1 MKNRMCDMFG
11 IELPIFAFSH
21 CRDVVSAVTNA
32 GGMGVLGAL
41 YFTPEELEIELAWI
55 DDHVDGCP
63 YGVDIVMPA
72 SSAANNL
79 EGVEDL
85 AGELEKMIP
94 DGHRAFVE
102 KLLADHDVP
111 PWPDDSGTLKTL
123 IGWTDENARSHVDI
137 SFDHPIRLLVNALGP
152 PPKDIVDLAHE
163 KGVKVAALVGRVDQA
178 LTQKE
183 RGVDIIVA
191 QGHEAGG
198 HTGEVTSMVLWPEVV
213 DAVAPTPVLA
223 AGGIGDGR
231 QMAAALALGTDGVWT
246 GSIWLTTAESDLTP
260 LLMDKLL
267 DAGSRDTVRSR
278 ALTGKPARQLRSAW
292 TDAWDDPDTPNPLP
306 MPLQYL
312 LVGEAQNRIGRAQN
326 RELSGFPVGQIVG
339 RMDKVRPTRDVMFD
353 LVSEFIE
360 ASQALHESLD

>member
-11 IELPIFAFSH
+11 IEFPIFAFSH
-21 CRDVVSAVTNA
+21 CRDVVAAVTDA

-55 DDHVDGCP
+55 DDHVDGRP

-79 EGVEDL
+79 DGVDDL

-94 DGHRAFVE
+94 DAHHAFVE
-102 KLLADHDVP
+102 KLLADHGVA
-111 PWPDDSGTLKTL
+111 PWPDDGAALKTL

-137 SFDHPIRLLVNALGP
+137 SLDHPIRLLVNALGP

-178 LTQKE
+178 RTQKE

-267 DAGSRDTVRSR
+267 DAG
-278 ALTGKPARQLRSAW
+278 
-292 TDAWDDPDTPNPLP
+292 
-306 MPLQYL
+306 
-312 LVGEAQNRIGRAQN
+312 
-326 RELSGFPVGQIVG
+326 
-339 RMDKVRPTRDVMFD
+339 
-353 LVSEFIE
+353 
-360 ASQALHESLD
+360 